1 MEVSAVRLRNSYQ
14 IYYIDTNN
22 IFVNQNTLSVV
33 ETEHGVD
40 VGRVVKIPRYQNN
53 SEIQVTGKLLRK
65 ATVEDIEQLPV
76 IETLEAKAYKLCREK
91 AQKKGLQMKLI
102 SVKSLFDRTKII
114 FYFVAENRI
123 DFRELV
129 RELASVFRT
138 RIEMRQIGV
147 RDEARLVGGYGPCGR
162 IQCCVNQRDEF
173 APVSIK
179 MAKEQ
184 NLNLNSLK
192 ISGMCGRLLC
202 CLGYEYDVYHEL
214 NVDFPTNGV
223 EVKCGDELYT
233 VISTDVLKQAIKIR
247 NRDRIVEIA
256 REDLDLQ
263 NGKYSLKPE
272 TLERIQR
279 NEEDQDDEEEDDYYE
294 IPDSVSGRKR

>member
-1 MEVSAVRLRNSYQ
+1 MELSAVKLRNSFQ

-22 IFVNQNTLSVV
+22 IFVNQNTMSVV

-40 VGRVVKIPRYQNN
+40 LGRVFKVKACRNRADMP
-53 SEIQVTGKLLRK
+53 VAGKLLRK
-65 ATVEDIEQLPV
+65 ATPEDLEQIPV
-76 IETLEAKAYKLCREK
+76 IEELEKKAYDICKEKAKAKNLN
-91 AQKKGLQMKLI
+91 MKLI
-102 SVKSLFDRTKII
+102 AVKSLFDRTKII

-162 IQCCVNQRDEF
+162 IQCCVNQREDFE
-173 APVSIK
+173 PVSIK

-202 CLGYEYDVYHEL
+202 CLGYEYETYRDLSVGMPVPGTEIICEEVIYH
-214 NVDFPTNGV
+214 
-223 EVKCGDELYT
+223 
-233 VISTDVLKQAIKIR
+233 VISADVLKQSMKIKDRDHLMEISKDDIERKDNKFYIKKEVINRIR
-247 NRDRIVEIA
+247 KS
-256 REDLDLQ
+256 EDDAA
-263 NGKYSLKPE
+263 
-272 TLERIQR
+272 
-279 NEEDQDDEEEDDYYE
+279 EEENYE
-294 IPDSVSGRKR
+294 L

>member
-1 MEVSAVRLRNSYQ
+1 MELSAVKLRNSFQ

-22 IFVNQNTLSVV
+22 IFVNQNTMSVV

-40 VGRVVKIPRYQNN
+40 LGRVFKLKPCHNKPDIH
-53 SEIQVTGKLLRK
+53 VTGKLLRK
-65 ATVEDIEQLPV
+65 ATAEDMEQIPV
-76 IETLEAKAYKLCREK
+76 IEELEKKAFDICREK
-91 AQKKGLQMKLI
+91 AKTKNLNMKLI
-102 SVKSLFDRTKII
+102 AVKSLFDRTKII

-162 IQCCVNQRDEF
+162 IQCCVNQREDFE
-173 APVSIK
+173 PVSIK

-202 CLGYEYDVYHEL
+202 CLGYEYETYRDLSVGMPVPGTEIICEDVIY
-214 NVDFPTNGV
+214 N
-223 EVKCGDELYT
+223 
-233 VISTDVLKQAIKIR
+233 VISADVLKQTMKIKD
-247 NRDRIVEIA
+247 RDRLMEISK
-256 REDLDLQ
+256 EDI
-263 NGKYSLKPE
+263 
-272 TLERIQR
+272 ERRDNTFHIRKDVINRIRQS
-279 NEEDQDDEEEDDYYE
+279 EDDAAEAEEEF
-294 IPDSVSGRKR
+294 

>member
-14 IYYIDTNN
+14 IYYIDTNSV
-22 IFVNQNTLSVV
+22 FVNQNALSVV

-40 VGRVVKIPRYQNN
+40 LGRVVKTPGYQNN
-53 SEIQVTGKLLRK
+53 GEVQVTGKLLRK
-65 ATVEDIEQLPV
+65 ATTEDIDQIPG

-91 AQKKGLQMKLI
+91 AEKKGLQMKLI

-162 IQCCVNQRDEF
+162 IQCCVNQREDF

-202 CLGYEYDVYHEL
+202 CLGYEYDVYREL
-214 NVDFPTNGV
+214 NVDFPVHGT
-223 EVKCGDELYT
+223 EVKCGDESYS
-233 VISTDVLKQAIKIR
+233 VISTDVLKQTLRIR
-247 NRDRIVEIA
+247 NRERIVEVH
-256 REDLDLQ
+256 REDLDLK
-263 NGKYSLKPE
+263 GDRYSLKPE
-272 TLERIQR
+272 TLERIQHK
-279 NEEDQDDEEEDDYYE
+279 EEDPEEEDDDDYYR
-294 IPDSVSGRKR
+294 IDDSVSGRKR

>member
-1 MEVSAVRLRNSYQ
+1 MKVSAVRLRNSFQ
-14 IYYIDTNN
+14 IYYIDNNN
-22 IFVNQNTLSVV
+22 IFLNQNTLSVV
-33 ETEHGVD
+33 ETEHGID
-40 VGRVVKIPRYQNN
+40 LGRVMKIKKCQDCENV
-53 SEIQVTGKLLRK
+53 QVTGKLLRK
-65 ATVEDIEQLPV
+65 ATSEDMEQIPAIE
-76 IETLEAKAYKLCREK
+76 ELEKKAYDICKEK
-91 AQKKGLQMKLI
+91 ARAKNLNMKLI

-162 IQCCVNQRDEF
+162 IQCCVNQREDFE
-173 APVSIK
+173 PVSIK

-202 CLGYEYDVYHEL
+202 CLSYEYETYRDLSEGM
-214 NVDFPTNGV
+214 PENGAQIICEDMIYV
-223 EVKCGDELYT
+223 VT
-233 VISTDVLKQAIKIR
+233 ASDVLKQTMKIKD
-247 NRDRIVEIA
+247 RDRFIEISK
-256 REDLDLQ
+256 DDI
-263 NGKYSLKPE
+263 
-272 TLERIQR
+272 ERKDNTFHIKKEVINR
-279 NEEDQDDEEEDDYYE
+279 IRRSEEDAAEEEDY
-294 IPDSVSGRKR
+294 